1 MTETTSNDMT
11 ISSHTSDITS
21 STQTSRPIKNLE
33 LTLSSRSLRSVP
45 IDLISTH
52 SNDIVKLDL
61 TDNQLTDLTELP
73 YMPRLHTL
81 ILDRNKFNSL
91 NQITVMKSLTTL
103 WLNNNQITDLTQL
116 IDCLTRGCPSLTYL
130 SMLRNPCVPD
140 MYLNESEADSYQLYR
155 YYVIHRLT
163 SLTILDAT
171 AISSAE
177 RKLAMEKG
185 PYCQVNRPKESILDE
200 SSIRPFNKIKPSSS
214 PPPSEQALIGAA
226 AAEPLKAA
234 TFIAKGK
241 PRYDGS
247 NSEGNRFI
255 VNDDL

>member
-1 MTETTSNDMT
+1 MNQTNQ
-11 ISSHTSDITS
+11 SDITNS
-21 STQTSRPIKNLE
+21 SDMSTSSPTQITRPIKNLE
-33 LTLSSRSLRSVP
+33 LTLSSRSLRSIP

-52 SNDIVKLDL
+52 SHDIVKLDL
-61 TDNQLTDLTELP
+61 TDNHLSDLTELP
-73 YMPRLHTL
+73 HMPRLHTL
-81 ILDRNKFNSL
+81 ILDRNKFHTL
-91 NQITVMKSLTTL
+91 NQTIVMKSLTTL
-103 WLNNNQITDLTQL
+103 WLNNNQFNDLTSL
-116 IDCLTRGCPSLTYL
+116 IDCLTKCCPSLTYL

-140 MYLNESEADSYQLYR
+140 MYLNESEADAYQLYR

-185 PYCQVNRPKESILDE
+185 PYCQVNRPKESNHVDPSS
-200 SSIRPFNKIKPSSS
+200 SSIKSKPSSS
-214 PPPSEQALIGAA
+214 PVSSERALIGAA

-241 PRYDGS
+241 PRYDGT